1 MRPDQQHGEKPAGVL
16 GVLASIWAVGLVGE
30 NVNDFEHARAAVAE
44 YIAANDE
51 YDAAGEAVD
60 QWFAGPGTAEDN
72 VEKALAISS
81 RFEAAEIRR
90 AAAHARMKG
99 ETK

>member
-16 GVLASIWAVGLVGE
+16 GVLASIWSVGLVGE
-30 NVNDFEHARAAVAE
+30 NVNDFEQARDAVAE

-51 YDAAGEAVD
+51 YDAAHVALRKAMRPSDWRPAIE
-60 QWFAGPGTAEDN
+60 
-72 VEKALAISS
+72 ALALDAVK
-81 RFEAAEIRR
+81 AAEKRR
-90 AAAHARMKG
+90 ALAHARMKG

>member
-16 GVLASIWAVGLVGE
+16 GVLASIWSVGLVGE
-30 NVNDFEHARAAVAE
+30 NVNDFEQARDAVAE
-44 YIAANDE
+44 YIEANDE
-51 YDAAGEAVD
+51 YDAAQVTLSLTNIHGGMGDGAIR
-60 QWFAGPGTAEDN
+60 AACR
-72 VEKALAISS
+72 ALA
-81 RFEAAEIRR
+81 RADLRR

>member
-16 GVLASIWAVGLVGE
+16 GVLASIWSVGLVGE
-30 NVNDFEHARAAVAE
+30 NVNDFEQARDAVAE

-51 YDAAGEAVD
+51 YDAAWHAMRYD
-60 QWFAGPGTAEDN
+60 Q
-72 VEKALAISS
+72 SS
-81 RFEAAEIRR
+81 ECGIRFNAARDRR

>member
-1 MRPDQQHGEKPAGVL
+1 MRPDQRQAI
-16 GVLASIWAVGLVGE
+16 GVLAALEAMRDKLAYSYGLAYRQE
-30 NVNDFEHARAAVAE
+30 PQEAIDAVAE

-72 VEKALAISS
+72 VEKALAIAS
-81 RFEAAEIRR
+81 RFEAAEVRR

>member
-16 GVLASIWAVGLVGE
+16 GVLASIWSVGLVGE
-30 NVNDFEHARAAVAE
+30 NVNDFEQARDAVAE

-51 YDAAGEAVD
+51 YDAA
-60 QWFAGPGTAEDN
+60 
-72 VEKALAISS
+72 
-81 RFEAAEIRR
+81 RR
-90 AAAHARMKG
+90 AWENRLAGSMGLRAALDKASARRKLAHTRMKG